1 MLVYIMEA
9 QESIVIGV
17 AVWVIL
23 RVFFTPSLK
32 KGLRAFYEVNDYRI
46 ENNYITYKV

>member
-1 MLVYIMEA
+1 MEA

-23 RVFFTPSLK
+23 RVFFYPFVK
-32 KGLRAFYEVNDYRI
+32 KRFTRFL
-46 ENNYITYKV
+46 